1 MKLYIIILALVVPLL
16 AQEATNPEDLDSSY
30 DALKTAVEKKDPAA
44 VKKLSAL
51 TSEFAR
57 KIIAAPDADK
67 DRVQHAK
74 EIDKYAE
81 YALSATAITAT
92 DPQTVIDLVETL
104 EQRNP
109 KSEYL
114 GTVITKYTAVQ
125 TQGGHPEKGAVL
137 AERIIKVQP
146 SNAEALLI
154 AADYNMSKNRMAPA
168 GTYASRAV
176 DILSKKKGE
185 AGIDALLGHAN
196 YIAGVA
202 YGAQTKW
209 PQANQSL
216 QAALPSLKGNPAAQ
230 GYALFYLGL
239 ANYQLGKLTMN
250 KAQMRQA
257 LTYFEQCAAIS
268 GPMQGQASQ
277 NVGAIRAELR

>member
-1 MKLYIIILALVVPLL
+1 MKIYLIVLASLAPLI
-16 AQEATNPEDLDSSY
+16 AQEASEDLDSSY
-30 DALKTAVEKKDPAA
+30 QSLKEAVEKKDPAS

-51 TSEFAR
+51 TFDFAKR
-57 KIIAAPDADK
+57 IISAPDADK
-67 DRVQHAK
+67 GRVEHAK
-74 EIDKYAE
+74 EVEKYAE
-81 YALSATAITAT
+81 YSLSATALVAT
-92 DPQTVIDLVETL
+92 DPKATVDLTEIL

-114 GTVITKYTAVQ
+114 GQVIAKYTAVE
-125 TQGGHPEKGAVL
+125 TQAGHPEKGAAL
-137 AERIIKVQP
+137 AERVIKVQP

-154 AADYNMSKNRMAPA
+154 AAEYNLQKQRTAQA
-168 GTYASRAV
+168 GTYAARAV

-185 AGIDALLGHAN
+185 PGNDALLGHAN

-209 PQANQSL
+209 PQANSAL
-216 QAALPSLKGNPAAQ
+216 QAALPTLKGNPAAM

-239 ANYQLGKLTMN
+239 ANYQLGKLTLN
-250 KAQMRQA
+250 RAQMRLA
-257 LTYFEQCAAIS
+257 LNYFEQCAAIS

-277 NVGAIRAELR
+277 NVAAIRAELR

>member
-16 AQEATNPEDLDSSY
+16 AQEAGNPEDLDSSY
-30 DALKTAVEKKDPAA
+30 NSLKAAVEKKDVAA

-57 KIIAAPDADK
+57 KIISAPDADK
-67 DRVQHAK
+67 ERVQHAK

-81 YALSATAITAT
+81 YALSAMAVVET
-92 DPQTVIDLVETL
+92 DPKTVIDLTETL
-104 EQRNP
+104 QQRNP

-114 GTVITKYTAVQ
+114 GSVIAKYTAVQ
-125 TQGGHPEKGAVL
+125 TQGGHPEKGAAL
-137 AERIIKVQP
+137 AEQIIKAQP
-146 SNAEALLI
+146 SNADALLI
-154 AADYNMSKNRMAPA
+154 AADYNMSKNRMAQA
-168 GTYASRAV
+168 GTYAVRAV
-176 DILSKKKGE
+176 EILSRKKGE
-185 AGIDALLGHAN
+185 AGNEALLGHAN

-239 ANYQLGKLTMN
+239 ANYQLGKMTMN

-277 NVGAIRAELR
+277 NVSAIRAELR